1 MYLRTFWVWQ
11 GRTTKGHIILKSL
24 ETCKRP
30 QRKQQYSSIALPQN
44 IPKGF
49 QWAHIMKSNETSA
62 PANFGLLPVP
72 TAPTTCARSENDTS
86 VSGSDCMDD
95 YAYAQSCSVHL
106 CFWYQYHTPT
116 ANPSID
122 KTMKLW
128 GIMLETLWFS
138 LSFTRPEHLLTP
150 GRMKWHKHVHSHTH
164 THTHSHALESNV
176 DASCVWFAWV
186 HVFPYDENEQFM
198 ENNSSG
204 TTTSRPPA
212 ASIICP
218 GASLACSFY
227 TSTFPQKTRNL
238 SHK

>member
-164 THTHSHALESNV
+164 THTRTLTHLNQT
-176 DASCVWFAWV
+176 WTL
-186 HVFPYDENEQFM
+186 HVSDLHEFM
-198 ENNSSG
+198 SSLMMRMNSSWK
-204 TTTSRPPA
+204 TTAREQQ
-212 ASIICP
+212 
-218 GASLACSFY
+218 LRDH
-227 TSTFPQKTRNL
+227 QL
-238 SHK
+238 QV